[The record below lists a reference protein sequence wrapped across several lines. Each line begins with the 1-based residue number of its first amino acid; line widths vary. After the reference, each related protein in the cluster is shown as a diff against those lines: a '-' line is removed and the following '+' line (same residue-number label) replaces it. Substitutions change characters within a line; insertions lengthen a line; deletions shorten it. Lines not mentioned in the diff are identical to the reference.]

1 MGDALADLYK
11 GGKVDKRDGPQGGD
25 IYSLSAA

>member
-11 GGKVDKRDGPQGGD
+11 GGKVDRRDGPQGGE
-25 IYSLSAA
+25 IYSLSVS